1 MAAASKTVFSRRS
14 TLSLLV
20 VVLLIPISYGTA
32 AAEGMD
38 DLSHFPPEPEGE
50 WYILDAADVIS
61 NETEAEWD
69 ADLRAAHEE
78 SGRLVR
84 LVTIPS
90 MCDFDQRVDPPEE
103 EEWEGERWRICEEP
117 YTFDEC
123 FFCLSTYEGSSIDDS
138 YAGRMFR
145 AYGMDNTAEPSML
158 IGVSVEDRRFRYVMP
173 DHTTAEQRFSGTQF
187 EKHSW
192 RLSDA
197 ADGHSS
203 WEDGLEP
210 HVEFG
215 LLVSEGKTVP
225 YPMVVQILLIAG
237 VLIWNLSIMFGFA
250 RVYRTN
256 SDTEP
261 AINRLSL
268 GCYREMAVLIHA
280 RLTLDGNFAAMERYR
295 GHIEAIEKAMA
306 EFHGIVRGVHKVPL
320 AHELPLRDYEA
331 RELSKVLVEIE
342 ACFEEMDLHRSAER
356 QEVESAVAFEPLE
369 YGDDI
374 EHIHTQLDDLSTT
387 WKQIRLPAWAGFV
400 LAGVFVAACF
410 VEQGVALFS
419 VSPYHFAF
427 HAGNVW
433 PLFGG
438 LIPLLLGL
446 VVSGNVI
453 YGARVEGLPS
463 RGATT
468 VDFAALGWPDFGA
481 SMAAG
486 YGATLVGH
494 DEHGSPIFEMHQTY
508 SDHGGDGG
516 GGGCGGGGCGGGGC
530 GGGGGF

>member
-1 MAAASKTVFSRRS
+1 MAAASMTVFSRRS
-14 TLSLLV
+14 TLALLV

-187 EKHSW
+187 QKHSW

-237 VLIWNLSIMFGFA
+237 VLTGVVSILVGIGRTA
-250 RVYRTN
+250 RFNRATR
-256 SDTEP
+256 P
-261 AINRLSL
+261 AVKRLSL
-268 GCYREMAVLIHA
+268 GGYREMAVLIHA
-280 RLTLDGNFAAMERYR
+280 RLTLDGNFGAMERYR
-295 GHIEAIEKAMA
+295 VHIEAIEKQMAMFDDRA
-306 EFHGIVRGVHKVPL
+306 AWELRKDL
-320 AHELPLRDYEA
+320 A
-331 RELSKVLVEIE
+331 EIE
-342 ACFEEMDLHRSAER
+342 ACFEEMGLHQSAER
-356 QEVESAVAFEPLE
+356 QRVESAVAFEPLD
-369 YGDDI
+369 YGQDI
-374 EHIHTQLDDLSTT
+374 ERVHTQLDGLSTT
-387 WKQIRLPAWAGFV
+387 WKRIRLPAWAGFAA
-400 LAGVFVAACF
+400 AGVFVAACF
-410 VEQGVALFS
+410 VEQNVALLS
-419 VSPYHFAF
+419 VSPYHFALQP
-427 HAGNVW
+427 GNIW

-438 LIPLLLGL
+438 LLPLFFGL
-446 VVSGNVI
+446 QASGIVT
-453 YGARVEGLPS
+453 GARSIEGLPA
-463 RGATT
+463 RGVTT
-468 VDFAALGWPDFGA
+468 VDFAALDWPDFGT
-481 SMAAG
+481 SLAG
-486 YGATLVGH
+486 GYRATLVGH
-494 DEHGSPIFEMHQTY
+494 DEHGSPIFEMHRSS
-508 SDHGGDGG
+508 SDSGDSGG
-516 GGGCGGGGCGGGGC
+516 GGG
-530 GGGGGF
+530 

>member
-1 MAAASKTVFSRRS
+1 MTMFSRRS
-14 TLSLLV
+14 TLALLV
-20 VVLLIPISYGTA
+20 MMLLIPISSGTA
-32 AAEGMD
+32 TAEGMD
-38 DLSHFPPEPEGE
+38 DVSHFPSEPEGE

-90 MCDFDQRVDPPEE
+90 MCAFDTYTEEYGDMYLCTVD
-103 EEWEGERWRICEEP
+103 W
-117 YTFDEC
+117 TFDEC
-123 FFCLSTYEGSSIDDS
+123 YDFCDEENFAYEDS
-138 YAGRMFR
+138 YAARMFR
-145 AYGMDNTAEPSML
+145 AYGMWETEEPSML
-158 IGVSVEDRRFRYVMP
+158 IGVSTEDRRFRYVMP
-173 DHTTAEQRFSGTQF
+173 DHSTAEQRFSGQQF

-197 ADGHSS
+197 ADGYGS

-215 LLVSEGKTVP
+215 LLVSEGKTAP
-225 YPMVVQILLIAG
+225 YPFAVQALLLAG
-237 VLIWNLSIMFGFA
+237 VLIGALSIMFGFGRIY
-250 RVYRTN
+250 RVN

-280 RLTLDGNFAAMERYR
+280 RLTLDGNFGAMERYR
-295 GHIEAIEKAMA
+295 GHIEAIEKEMA
-306 EFHGIVRGVHKVPL
+306 EVHDIVKGVHKPPK
-320 AHELPLRDYEA
+320 AHELPLKEYEEE
-331 RELSKVLVEIE
+331 ELTKALVEIE
-342 ACFEEMDLHRSAER
+342 ACFEEMGLHRSAER

-369 YGDDI
+369 YGQDI

-438 LIPLLLGL
+438 LIPLFIGL
-446 VVSGNVI
+446 VVSGNVMN
-453 YGARVEGLPS
+453 GARVEGLPS

-481 SMAAG
+481 AVAG
-486 YGATLVGH
+486 GYDAMLVGH
-494 DEHGSPIFEMHQTY
+494 DEHGSPIYEMHRTY
-508 SDHGGDGG
+508 SDSDGG

>member
-1 MAAASKTVFSRRS
+1 MTVFSRRS
-14 TLSLLV
+14 TLALLV
-20 VVLLIPISYGTA
+20 VMLLIPISSGTA
-32 AAEGMD
+32 AAVGMD
-38 DLSHFPPEPEGE
+38 DASNFPPQPEGE
-50 WYILDAADVIS
+50 WYVYDVADVIS

-84 LVTIPS
+84 LVIIPS
-90 MCDFDQRVDPPEE
+90 MCDFDQLVDPPEE
-103 EEWEGERWRICEEP
+103 VEWEGERWRICEEP
-117 YTFDEC
+117 YAFDEC
-123 FFCLSTYEGSSIDDS
+123 FFCSTYQGSPIDDS

-197 ADGHSS
+197 ADGYSS

-237 VLIWNLSIMFGFA
+237 VLTGVVSILVGIG
-250 RVYRTN
+250 RTGRFN
-256 SDTEP
+256 RATRP
-261 AINRLSL
+261 AVKRLSL
-268 GCYREMAVLIHA
+268 GGYREMAVLIHA
-280 RLTLDGNFAAMERYR
+280 RLTLDGNFGAMERYR
-295 GHIEAIEKAMA
+295 VHIEAIEKQMAMFDDRA
-306 EFHGIVRGVHKVPL
+306 AWELRKTL
-320 AHELPLRDYEA
+320 A
-331 RELSKVLVEIE
+331 EIE
-342 ACFEEMDLHRSAER
+342 ACFEEMGLHQSAER
-356 QEVESAVAFEPLE
+356 QRVESAVAFEPMD
-369 YGDDI
+369 YGQDI
-374 EHIHTQLDDLSTT
+374 ERVHTQLDGLSTT
-387 WKQIRLPAWAGFV
+387 WKRIRLPAWAGFAV
-400 LAGVFVAACF
+400 AGVFVAACF
-410 VEQGVALFS
+410 VEQNVALLS
-419 VSPYHFAF
+419 VSPYHFALQP
-427 HAGNVW
+427 GNIW

-438 LIPLLLGL
+438 LLPLFFGL
-446 VVSGNVI
+446 RASSIVT
-453 YGARVEGLPS
+453 GARSIEGLPS

-468 VDFAALGWPDFGA
+468 VDFAALDWPDFGT
-481 SMAAG
+481 SLAG
-486 YGATLVGH
+486 GYRATLVGH
-494 DEHGSPIFEMHQTY
+494 DEHGSPIFEMHRSS
-508 SDHGGDGG
+508 SDSGDSGG